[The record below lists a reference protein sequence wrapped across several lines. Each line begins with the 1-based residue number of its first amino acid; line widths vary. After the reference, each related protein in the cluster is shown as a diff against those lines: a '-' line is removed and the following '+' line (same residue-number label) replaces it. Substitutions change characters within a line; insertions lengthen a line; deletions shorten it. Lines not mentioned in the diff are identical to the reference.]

1 MVLPHGS
8 SLSRGPGSNGNLQPQ
23 DDGLT
28 GQGMVG
34 EAGLERERERGGGLK
49 RENRG
54 MRGDGGGGEETTPT
68 YHVCNISVAVMIPYL
83 LFPYSIDISIE
94 YLCR

>member
-1 MVLPHGS
+1 MLSVSAAEPSSQSRRDVGGRRSRCDGIGSKTVTNSHGS

-34 EAGLERERERGGGLK
+34 EAGLEQERERGEG
-49 RENRG
+49 
-54 MRGDGGGGEETTPT
+54 
-68 YHVCNISVAVMIPYL
+68 V
-83 LFPYSIDISIE
+83 
-94 YLCR
+94 